1 MRRLFIG
8 LTSLLVLAALLI
20 VPAAAAQDVAFPKI
34 IPLPNGWQ
42 PEGIASGRGTT
53 FYVGSLA
60 NGAIYLGDFRTGIGA
75 IFVPGQA
82 GNVAV
87 GTYVDQRSN
96 YLFVAGG
103 PTGQGR
109 VYDAST
115 GTLLKT
121 YQFQTT
127 NTFINDVIVTRE
139 AAYFTDSFRDL
150 LYRVSLAAGGELVDT
165 PYVAIQLI
173 GDFALVNGA
182 FNANGIEATP
192 DGKWLVIDQTATGK
206 LFRVNPTSGQTKL
219 INAGGYEFTNADG
232 LRFAGSDLYVV
243 QNADNQVAVVQ
254 LNADLTAGVVKDTI
268 TDPALRVPTTL
279 ASFGDSLYA
288 VNARFG
294 DPSPGTIDYQAVKL
308 TRR

>member
-1 MRRLFIG
+1 M
-8 LTSLLVLAALLI
+8 LAA
-20 VPAAAAQDVAFPKI
+20 PAAAAPGNPFPKI
-34 IPLPNGWQ
+34 IPLLNGWQ
-42 PEGIASGRGTT
+42 PEGVSSGRGTT

-60 NGAIYLGDFRTGIGA
+60 NGAIYRGDFRTGTGA

-139 AAYFTDSFRDL
+139 AAYFTDSNRAL
-150 LYRVSLAAGGELVDT
+150 IYRVSLSAGGELTDA
-165 PYVAIQLI
+165 PYQEIALT
-173 GDFALVNGA
+173 GDFQLVAG

-219 INAGGYEFTNADG
+219 IDAGGYMFTNSDG
-232 LRFAGSDLYVV
+232 LRIAGSDLYVV
-243 QNADNQVAVVQ
+243 QNADNKVAIVQV
-254 LNADLTAGVVKDTI
+254 NADLTAGVVKGTI
-268 TDPALRVPTTL
+268 TDPDLRVPTTL

-288 VNARFG
+288 ANARFG
-294 DPSPGTIDYQAVKL
+294 TPPTPTTAYEVVKL